1 MNDEIQLNFENV
13 QLLNELMS
21 ELSGL
26 CEEGDKDFIFDHTN
40 SITEH
45 ANELKESTES
55 RKDLLESRMESWKLF
70 PVEAAVE
77 VQEFIEA
84 VSKEVDMEDDDFD
97 ESNAEELMMKLQRL
111 EVSVPH
117 CTTP

>member
-1 MNDEIQLNFENV
+1 MNFENV

-21 ELSGL
+21 EISGL

-45 ANELKESTES
+45 ANELKETTES
-55 RKDLLESRMESWKLF
+55 HKDLLESRMESWRLF

-84 VSKEVDMEDDDFD
+84 VSKEVDLEDDDFD
-97 ESNAEELMMKLQRL
+97 EGDAEELLLKLKRL
-111 EVSVPH
+111 EVCVKH
-117 CTTP
+117 VAC